1 MDFKIGDVVICREPS
16 YEGLGKIYDIELYDY
31 ESKFFNILVV
41 FDEYVYINSNSTTD
55 WIDSYVWTNTT
66 YLSHAS
72 SLERELF

>member
-16 YEGLGKIYDIELYDY
+16 YEGLGKIYDIELYDHETNFY
-31 ESKFFNILVV
+31 NILVV
-41 FDEYVYINSNSTTD
+41 FDEYVYINSNSTIN

>member
-16 YEGLGKIYDIELYDY
+16 YEGLGKIYDIELYDH
-31 ESKFFNILVV
+31 ESNFYNILVV
-41 FDEYVYINSNSTTD
+41 FNEYVYINSNSTTD
-55 WIDSYVWTNTT
+55 LIDSYVWTNTT